1 MFEAVPLA
9 RQGSLVAQ
17 VQEAVKGHI
26 FKHGIKTG
34 EHLPTEGEIA
44 RVLNINRNSVR
55 EAIKSL
61 EALGIVEVR
70 RGSGLFVG
78 SFSFEPLLEILPFS
92 LMTDLTAL
100 SEMLEIR
107 RTLEIS
113 LVPKAMKHITKTE
126 KRELEDIVD
135 EMQAKAERDEA
146 FLQEDRA
153 FHKTLLKSVGNQSLL
168 KIQDVF
174 WLTRHH
180 AGGHV
185 HIENRSLMQT
195 YLEHRAVL
203 DAVLSN
209 DVPNTQEMLARH
221 YKGIEERLGKALTI
235 Q

>member
-1 MFEAVPLA
+1 MFEATLSS
-9 RQGSLVAQ
+9 RQTSLVEQ
-17 VQEAVKGHI
+17 VQEAVKGYI
-26 FKHGIKTG
+26 LRNGIKSG

-44 RVLNINRNSVR
+44 KALNINRNSVR

-70 RGSGLFVG
+70 HGSGLFAG
-78 SFSFEPLLEILPFS
+78 SFSFEPLLEVLPFS

-100 SEMLEIR
+100 SELLEIR
-107 RTLEIS
+107 QTLEIA
-113 LVPKAMKHITKTE
+113 LVPKAMEHITKVE
-126 KRELEDIVD
+126 KRELEDVVD
-135 EMQAKAERDEA
+135 DMQAKAEKDEA

-153 FHKTLLKSVGNQSLL
+153 FHKTLLKSVGNKSLL

-180 AGGHV
+180 ASRHA
-185 HIENRSLMQT
+185 HIKNRNLMQT

-209 DVPNTQEMLARH
+209 DIEKTQEMLARH
-221 YKGIEERLGKALTI
+221 YKGIEERLSRALTS